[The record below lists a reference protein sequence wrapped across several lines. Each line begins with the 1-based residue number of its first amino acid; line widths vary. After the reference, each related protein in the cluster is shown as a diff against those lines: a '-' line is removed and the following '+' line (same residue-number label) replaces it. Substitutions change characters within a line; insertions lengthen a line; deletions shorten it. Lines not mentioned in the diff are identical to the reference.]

1 MNIPRRFRRPLHCAP
16 VAVTLLL
23 ALPAPSLAQPSA
35 ADMYA
40 RAQEREAAARQAS
53 APAVATLRDIGRA
66 YWAIVYHHPTSGYCD
81 NALWQGAGMFALA
94 YQRSGDPADRRE
106 AERLLNWLRTEY
118 PHSPLLGKVAGA
130 LDALHASPSPP
141 AAASPAPPGGGE
153 SPAAVRSVIET
164 PLADGDRITV
174 ELTHEVS
181 YSGDRVDKPDRV
193 FFDLANSSVSTAAIA
208 AAQTLS
214 GTLVSAVRV
223 GRHDNDVTRIVL
235 ELAGSA
241 EYSTFPLYNP
251 FRLVID
257 VQKPAAQV
265 PPATGGTWR
274 VPAVPADI
282 MPTPQPF
289 PTRGDSEG
297 ATLLGLTQP
306 PGRVTVP
313 PAHRDAPPPASAKAG
328 APATVA
334 AIPAADASK
343 PADPPIGQ
351 PAPPAINSNGD
362 YSLARQLG
370 LSVSRVVIDPGHGGH
385 DPGAQANGI
394 TEADLVLDISL
405 RLEKLL
411 KAQPGFDVVLTR
423 RTDTYVPLE
432 ERTAIA
438 NREGADLFLSIHAN
452 ASRQPATH
460 GIETYFLNFAT
471 TPAAEAVAARE
482 NASSEKTMGTLPDIL
497 KAIALN
503 NKLAE
508 SRDLATIVQ
517 TTLVRRLAIQNTAV
531 KDLGV
536 KQAPFVVLIG
546 AQMPSVLAE
555 ISFLT
560 NRPTASLLKESSYR
574 QRIAQALCDAI
585 VKYQATL
592 KKVTTVASK
601 GRQR

>member
-1 MNIPRRFRRPLHCAP
+1 MGVIPRRFRRPFRYVPAAGVLI
-16 VAVTLLL
+16 LL
-23 ALPAPSLAQPSA
+23 ALPAPARAQSA

-40 RAQEREAAARQAS
+40 RAQDREAAARKAD
-53 APAVATLRDIGRA
+53 APEVRTLRAIGRS

-81 NALWQGAGMFALA
+81 NALWQGAGLFALA
-94 YQRSGDPADRRE
+94 YRTTGNPADRRE
-106 AERLLNWLRTEY
+106 AERLLNWLRSEY
-118 PHSPLLGKVAGA
+118 PHSPLLGRIPSELEA
-130 LDALHASPSPP
+130 LRASK
-141 AAASPAPPGGGE
+141 PAPAGRSSASEPT
-153 SPAAVRSVIET
+153 AVVRAVTET
-164 PLADGDRITV
+164 PLPDGDRITV
-174 ELTHEVS
+174 ELSREVS
-181 YSGDRVDKPDRV
+181 YSNNRIDSPDRV
-193 FFDLANSSVSTAAIA
+193 FFDLANSSVSAETIA
-208 AAQTLS
+208 RAQALD
-214 GTLVSAVRV
+214 GTLVRALRV
-223 GRHDNDVTRIVL
+223 GRHANDVTRVVL
-235 ELAGSA
+235 ELAAGARYSA
-241 EYSTFPLYNP
+241 FPLYNP

-257 VQKPAAQV
+257 VEQPAAV
-265 PPATGGTWR
+265 SAAAPVTHRR
-274 VPAVPADI
+274 VPAIPADI

-289 PTRGDSEG
+289 PSRAEG
-297 ATLLGLTQP
+297 ASGTTVGLTEPAASAPAPAAAAPKRVSP
-306 PGRVTVP
+306 PV
-313 PAHRDAPPPASAKAG
+313 AAPPRP
-328 APATVA
+328 P
-334 AIPAADASK
+334 
-343 PADPPIGQ
+343 DPPIGE

-385 DPGAQANGI
+385 DPGAQANGV

-411 KAQPGFDVVLTR
+411 KDRPEFEVVLTR
-423 RTDTYVPLE
+423 RTDKYIPLE

-438 NREGADLFLSIHAN
+438 NREHADLFLSIHAN
-452 ASRQPATH
+452 ASRRSTTH

-482 NASSEKTMGTLPDIL
+482 NASSEKTMGKLPDIL

-517 TTLVRRLAIQNTAV
+517 TTLVRRLARQNRAV

-546 AQMPSVLAE
+546 AEMPSVLAE
-555 ISFLT
+555 VSFLT
-560 NRPTASLLKESSYR
+560 NRPTASFLKESSYR

-601 GRQR
+601 GRER